1 MGKKDKNNPEPVTPA
16 TDSPAPVTPPMD
28 SSAPVTPVPVTP
40 APVSGSRWMMA
51 GIIVIVVIIAM
62 VGILY
67 ATGILGGSSA
77 VPPEECGKTV
87 ISYVNTN
94 LVAANA
100 TATLVSVNEK
110 DGVYQIA
117 ARYQEQDV
125 VFYATKNCGYIFSG
139 IHNMKPTPTPTPASS
154 LQPTP
159 SPTTAIAPVK
169 SARPSV
175 ELFVMSF
182 CPYGVQAENLMQPVV
197 GLFGTKANI
206 TVRYIA
212 NVQGTTVDS
221 VTSLHGASEAKE
233 DLRQLCIAKYYPQKV
248 WPYLT
253 AFNAQCYP
261 GWQNATQL
269 ESCQKN
275 VTATLGI
282 TDIETCAS
290 GSEGL
295 ALLKAEGAITSSYK
309 VTGSPTLIINGQRYS
324 GSRTTEAYKQTIC
337 ARFETPPAECSVNL
351 SAQTVAAS
359 GSC

>member
-1 MGKKDKNNPEPVTPA
+1 MGKKDKKNPEPVTPA
-16 TDSPAPVTPPMD
+16 PASPAPDTPITASP
-28 SSAPVTPVPVTP
+28 APVTP
-40 APVSGSRWMMA
+40 APVSGSRWMLA
-51 GIIVIVVIIAM
+51 GMIVIVVIIAL

-67 ATGILGGSSA
+67 TTGILGGSAA

-94 LVAANA
+94 LAAANA
-100 TATLVSVNEK
+100 TATLVSVTEK
-110 DGVYQIA
+110 EGVYQIA
-117 ARYQEQDV
+117 ARYQEQAM

-139 IHNMKPTPTPTPASS
+139 IHNMKPTPTPATS

-159 SPTTAIAPVK
+159 SPTTAIALVK

-182 CPYGVQAENLMQPVV
+182 CPYGVQAESLMQPVV
-197 GLFGTKANI
+197 SLFGTKANI

-221 VTSLHGASEAKE
+221 VKSLHGASEAKE
-233 DLRQLCIAKYYPQKV
+233 DLRQLCIAKYYPEKV
-248 WPYLT
+248 WPYLRD
-253 AFNAQCYP
+253 FNAQCYP
-261 GWQNATQL
+261 VWQNATQL

-282 TDIETCAS
+282 TNIETCAS

-309 VTGSPTLIINGQRYS
+309 VTGSPTLIINGQRFS
-324 GSRTTEAYKQTIC
+324 GARTAEAYKQAIC
-337 ARFETPPAECSVNL
+337 DRFETPPAECSVNL